1 MIRFLKVDTTI
12 CQEISVYDIKKFLI
26 VPLGILLF
34 QNHIGLVS
42 IVRGILEENNAK
54 SGTFA
59 EVTLCQEISAFM
71 TLKFSNWPHH

>member
-1 MIRFLKVDTTI
+1 MSGNFR
-12 CQEISVYDIKKFLI
+12 
-26 VPLGILLF
+26 
-34 QNHIGLVS
+34 NHIGLVS